1 MTTTLQSGVARPSL
15 DWPRSKAPNKP
26 RRTVSKPEPHLDLC
40 DLVGAEKEGLRRFI
54 HMSRLE
60 GPLPPKSYDLCKH
73 FYQKFQ
79 PLSPYSSHLCKHFY
93 QTFQQMCAPI
103 VPFLPDV

>member
-1 MTTTLQSGVARPSL
+1 MIGPEARPLTSPDARSPSL
-15 DWPRSKAPNKP
+15 NHIWTCVIWWEQRKKDCD
-26 RRTVSKPEPHLDLC
+26 VSYICPALKN
-40 DLVGAEKEGLRRFI
+40 
-54 HMSRLE
+54 
-60 GPLPPKSYDLCKH
+60 PLPPKSYDLCKH